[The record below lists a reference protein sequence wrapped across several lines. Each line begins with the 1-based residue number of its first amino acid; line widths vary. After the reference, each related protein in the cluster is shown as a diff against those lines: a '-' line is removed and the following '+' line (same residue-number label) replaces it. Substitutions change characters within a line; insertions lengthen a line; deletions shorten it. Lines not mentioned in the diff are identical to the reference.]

1 MAGWLLLMTAIA
13 VAGRE
18 ATRELSVFQV
28 MLLRSLIGLVVL
40 APLVHAAGGLRA
52 MRTQRLAN
60 HGLRNVVHYAAQG
73 GWLAALAL
81 IPLAQVV
88 ALEFTMPIWT
98 ALLAYAFLG
107 ERLDA
112 RKIAAIVLGIVG
124 VVLIVRPAEG
134 AQFSLGHVIA
144 LAAAIGFAISVT
156 MVKSLT
162 RTDTATQLM
171 FWMLVL
177 QSVIGVVPALAHWQT
192 PVGMQWVWILVVGV
206 CGTCSHY
213 CMARAMAHAEA
224 TVVVPMDF
232 LRLPL
237 TALAGWALY
246 AERFDL
252 ATMIGAA
259 LILSGNAINLS
270 APRAAP
276 KAAQTDAPK
285 AARPSQD

>member
-1 MAGWLLLMTAIA
+1 MGQPDTPPPRREAASAGVEPEASTAKAAAWMAGWLLMMTAIA

-28 MLLRSLIGLVVL
+28 MLLRSLIGLMVL

-52 MRTQRLAN
+52 MRTPRLKSHAW
-60 HGLRNVVHYAAQG
+60 RNLVHYAAQY

-81 IPLAQVV
+81 IPLAHVV

-107 ERLDA
+107 ERLGT
-112 RKIAAIVLGIVG
+112 RKILAIALGTVG

-134 AQFSLGHVIA
+134 ALFSLGHVIA
-144 LAAAIGFAISVT
+144 LAAAIGFAVSVT

-177 QSVIGVVPALAHWQT
+177 QSVIGLLPALAHWQT
-192 PVGMQWVWILVVGV
+192 PVGLQWVWILVVGL

-224 TVVVPMDF
+224 TVVVP
-232 LRLPL
+232 
-237 TALAGWALY
+237 
-246 AERFDL
+246 
-252 ATMIGAA
+252 
-259 LILSGNAINLS
+259 
-270 APRAAP
+270 
-276 KAAQTDAPK
+276 
-285 AARPSQD
+285 

>member
-1 MAGWLLLMTAIA
+1 MAGWLLMMTAIA

-52 MRTQRLAN
+52 MRTQRLTS

-177 QSVIGVVPALAHWQT
+177 QSVIGMVPALAHWQT
-192 PVGMQWVWILVVGV
+192 PVGIQWVWILVVGV

-276 KAAQTDAPK
+276 KAAPK
-285 AARPSQD
+285 AARPPQD

>member
-1 MAGWLLLMTAIA
+1 
-13 VAGRE
+13 
-18 ATRELSVFQV
+18 
-28 MLLRSLIGLVVL
+28 
-40 APLVHAAGGLRA
+40 
-52 MRTQRLAN
+52 
-60 HGLRNVVHYAAQG
+60 
-73 GWLAALAL
+73 
-81 IPLAQVV
+81 
-88 ALEFTMPIWT
+88 MPIWT

-112 RKIAAIVLGIVG
+112 RKIVAIVLGMVG

-144 LAAAIGFAISVT
+144 LVAAIGFAISVT

-177 QSVIGVVPALAHWQT
+177 QSAIGLWPALAHWQT
-192 PVGMQWVWILVVGV
+192 PQGMQWVWILVVGV
-206 CGTCSHY
+206 CGACSHY

-276 KAAQTDAPK
+276 KAAPK
-285 AARPSQD
+285 AARPPQD